1 MFQHAYRHQLAL
13 MLKGPTGCGKSRFV
27 EAMAADVGRLLIT
40 VACHDDTSAT
50 DLLGRYLVEGGDTV
64 WQDGPL
70 TRAVREGAVLYL
82 DEVTEA
88 REDIVVVLHSLTDHR
103 RQIFLDRRN
112 ETLTAPPEFM
122 LVISFNPGYQRSL
135 KELKPSTRQR
145 FVGMSFH
152 YPAPPIEAEIVAH
165 ESGVEMAMARRL
177 VTFANKVRH
186 LQELGLAAAA
196 STRLLIHAG
205 QLMRAGRC
213 PPNAVGEDLG
223 PVRRGQHDVV
233 DACLAGPGQDVGEER
248 DAGGRQH
255 RLGCGGGQRPQSGA
269 HAPHQED
276 RLGHRQTARPS
287 SPTTPD
293 TARS

>member
-1 MFQHAYRHQLAL
+1 MTRPYYRPIHHEVEVFQHAYRNQLAL

-27 EAMAADVGRLLIT
+27 EAMAADVGRPLIT

-70 TRAVREGAVLYL
+70 TRAVREGAILYL

-122 LVISFNPGYQRSL
+122 LMISFNPGYQR
-135 KELKPSTRQR
+135 
-145 FVGMSFH
+145 FVGLSFQ

-177 VTFANKVRH
+177 VTFATKVRH
-186 LQELGLAAAA
+186 LQELGLAASA

-205 QLMRAGRC
+205 QLMRAGM
-213 PPNAVGEDLG
+213 PPRAACHVGVIEPLTD
-223 PVRRGQHDVV
+223 DS
-233 DACLAGPGQDVGEER
+233 ETI
-248 DAGGRQH
+248 
-255 RLGCGGGQRPQSGA
+255 
-269 HAPHQED
+269 
-276 RLGHRQTARPS
+276 TALQ
-287 SPTTPD
+287 D
-293 TARS
+293 TAALIL

>member
-1 MFQHAYRHQLAL
+1 MTRPYYRPIHHEVEVFQHAYRNQLAL

-27 EAMAADVGRLLIT
+27 EAMAADMGRPLLT

-70 TRAVREGAVLYL
+70 TRAVREGAILYL

-88 REDIVVVLHSLTDHR
+88 RDDIVVVLHSLTDHR
-103 RQIFLDRRN
+103 RQMFLDRRN

-145 FVGMSFH
+145 FVGLSFQ
-152 YPAPPIEAEIVAH
+152 YPDSLIEAEIVAH
-165 ESGVEMAMARRL
+165 ESGVDMAMARRL
-177 VTFANKVRH
+177 VTFATKVRH
-186 LQELGLAAAA
+186 LQELGLTATA

-205 QLMRAGRC
+205 QLMRAGMSPRAAC
-213 PPNAVGEDLG
+213 HVGVIEPLTD
-223 PVRRGQHDVV
+223 DS
-233 DACLAGPGQDVGEER
+233 ETI
-248 DAGGRQH
+248 
-255 RLGCGGGQRPQSGA
+255 
-269 HAPHQED
+269 
-276 RLGHRQTARPS
+276 TALQ
-287 SPTTPD
+287 D
-293 TARS
+293 TAALIL